1 MVREMHLYFGEF
13 AGLDLK
19 HRIQCHMDDIT
30 ESHHVM
36 YCVLEK
42 KTLCTMSA
50 LSQRGETRCGDQEQ
64 WITLCEIKSINTINI
79 DGYIKK
85 YYTFVKEH
93 LHLLVSRAKVLRVV
107 EVVCYS
113 MPHKM

>member
-1 MVREMHLYFGEF
+1 MTSQNLIMSCTVYWRK
-13 AGLDLK
+13 K
-19 HRIQCHMDDIT
+19 H
-30 ESHHVM
+30 
-36 YCVLEK
+36 CVLY
-42 KTLCTMSA
+42 
-50 LSQRGETRCGDQEQ
+50 QHFHRGVTWIQKTRCGDQEQ